1 MSRPKDLPDFRSPPL
16 NEVVVGVQFHPV
28 RGYQQIFASEI
39 WALFRKDYPRVQELA
54 PLQPTF
60 ETFGLPQS
68 GQIGLGITVGA
79 APNRFWF
86 ISPSGN
92 DLIQF
97 QRDRFLHNWRKVDTQ
112 ENQYPRF
119 EKIISIFESEIRSL
133 QNYFINLSG
142 QSIAI
147 TQCEISY
154 INHIPLESQGRATS
168 AEEWLRFIRFQGTEP
183 DDISIIFRQI
193 IRAPDGRPQGR
204 LICEANSAM
213 DNEGKKILVFTL
225 TARGNPVDP
234 TIESSLAFL
243 HLGREMIVKSF
254 AEFTTDSA
262 HVFWE
267 RMQ

>member
-16 NEVVVGVQFHPV
+16 NEVVVGVQFYPV
-28 RGYQQIFASEI
+28 RGFQQILASEI
-39 WALFRKDYPRVQELA
+39 WALFRKDYPHVQELA

-68 GQIGLGITVGA
+68 GQIGLGITVGTA
-79 APNRFWF
+79 SNRFWF
-86 ISPSGN
+86 ISPSRN

-97 QRDRFLHNWRKVDTQ
+97 QQDRFLHNWRKIDTQ
-112 ENQYPRF
+112 VNQYPRF
-119 EKIISIFESEIRSL
+119 EKIISIFESEVRLL
-133 QNYFINLSG
+133 QDYFINLSG

-147 TQCEISY
+147 NQCEISY
-154 INHIPLESQGRATS
+154 VNHIPLEYQGRATS
-168 AEEWLRFIRFQGTEP
+168 AEDWLRCIRFQGTEP

-225 TARGNPVDP
+225 TARGSPVDP

-267 RMQ
+267 RVQ